1 MIIESIPIKSL
12 KLLEKNPRR
21 ITKEQMQKLCK
32 SITDDPE
39 FLFSRPVLVN
49 RVANVLTVYAGNQRV
64 RAAKALKMK
73 EIPCIIEDDLDEEL
87 IAKRVVLDN
96 KTFGEFDFDLLA
108 NEYNQE
114 MLLECGFTEKELLG
128 IHPEEED
135 QNDDEEPKKKK
146 KTCPN
151 CGATV

>member
-49 RVANVLTVYAGNQRV
+49 RVANIMTVYAGNQRV
-64 RAAKALKMK
+64 RAAKSLKMK

-87 IAKRVVLDN
+87 ISRRVILDN
-96 KTFGEFDFDLLA
+96 KTFGEFDYDMLA
-108 NEYNQE
+108 NSYNIDV
-114 MLLECGFTEKELLG
+114 LLDLGFTPLELQVDSVDTVDG
-128 IHPEEED
+128 
-135 QNDDEEPKKKK
+135 EEPKKAKQQ
-146 KTCPN
+146 TCPH
-151 CGATV
+151 CGKEL